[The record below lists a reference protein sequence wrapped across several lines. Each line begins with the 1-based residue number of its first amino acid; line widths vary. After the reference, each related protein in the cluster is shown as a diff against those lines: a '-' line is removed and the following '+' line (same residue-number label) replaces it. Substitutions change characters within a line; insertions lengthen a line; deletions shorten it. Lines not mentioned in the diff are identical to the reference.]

1 MLAAT
6 PERAVGAAMTN
17 KNATVKRYTAKEIR
31 DAPSHD
37 GVFYELDGLFVM
49 EQDYLALQ
57 QERDQL
63 KQIQDIDL
71 ANNNQYRE
79 QVAQLQAHIMKL
91 QQAALEVAKML
102 TLALDNI
109 QGIADGNDIPS
120 TAIRDAGAKALTAL
134 RQAGVMP

>member
-1 MLAAT
+1 
-6 PERAVGAAMTN
+6 MTTT
-17 KNATVKRYTAKEIR
+17 AKRYHFFDPPI
-31 DAPSHD
+31 DFLAPSRTRSAY
-37 GVFYELDGLFVM
+37 VTEA
-49 EQDYLALQ
+49 DYLVLE

>member
-1 MLAAT
+1 
-6 PERAVGAAMTN
+6 MTTT
-17 KNATVKRYTAKEIR
+17 AKRYHFFDPPI
-31 DAPSHD
+31 DFLAPSRTRSAY
-37 GVFYELDGLFVM
+37 VTEA
-49 EQDYLALQ
+49 DYLVLE

-63 KQIQDIDL
+63 KAKVALLEGDGNRCRVCNGTGGHEEGCRGEAVMQLEID
-71 ANNNQYRE
+71 Q
-79 QVAQLQAHIMKL
+79 L
-91 QQAALEVAKML
+91 QQAAQEAAKML